1 MVRTQHLEF
10 FFILGKNNI
19 RNFSE
24 YWDGRSTEVLGY
36 LVIYLDNRNNK
47 QTNYIYLIED
57 ENKDFKDITLHTKM
71 FVSEMSTYLSSF
83 DMGDDENFIIKKPM
97 YIKKGLLKE
106 EIGDFVKKIIN
117 EDIPEIKLNEI
128 NLKNF

>member
-36 LVIYLDNRNNK
+36 LVIYLDIRNNK
-47 QTNYIYLIED
+47 QTNYIYLIEG

>member
-47 QTNYIYLIED
+47 QTNYIYLIEG